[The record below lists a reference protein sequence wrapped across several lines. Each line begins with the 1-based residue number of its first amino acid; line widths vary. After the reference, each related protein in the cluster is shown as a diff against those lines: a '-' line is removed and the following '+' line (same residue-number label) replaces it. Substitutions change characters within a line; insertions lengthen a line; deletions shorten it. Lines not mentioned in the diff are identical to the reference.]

1 MKMKSRIAVLLSLLS
16 GSPTTS
22 SVQGLLVQNHI
33 SAKPSLC
40 ISIRKLSPM
49 TSSKMKHS
57 TTKLSAKSS
66 ADTQFITNK
75 MCPYAQ
81 KAWIALESSGIP
93 YDMREV
99 SLYGPGG
106 KPDWFWKL
114 NPGGTV
120 PIVTMNGGNDVF
132 ADSEL
137 ILDAVG
143 DISEGILTRTADLS
157 DEERIQ
163 VSKWRKII
171 SKQLAPV
178 GKSAVLGG
186 SMPKLRSLLKE
197 MNDMV
202 VGPYLCGERMTLA
215 DCAAFPFLWRIDQDY
230 GIDSDDEEKLRDWL
244 NVCLK
249 TETMKST
256 VVRSWW
262 WWW

>member
-1 MKMKSRIAVLLSLLS
+1 MQPTLNLISNMIPRIVLLISLLS
-16 GSPTTS
+16 S
-22 SVQGLLVQNHI
+22 SLIIGVNSLLVKHHNTAI
-33 SAKPSLC
+33 PSLC
-40 ISIRKLSPM
+40 RRNLSPM
-49 TSSKMKHS
+49 TTSSSKS
-57 TTKLSAKSS
+57 TTELSAKSS
-66 ADTQFITNK
+66 AETQFITNK

-81 KAWIALESSGIP
+81 KAWIALESSGIAF
-93 YDMREV
+93 DIREV

-114 NPGGTV
+114 NPRGTV
-120 PIVTMNGGNDVF
+120 PIVTMNGENNVY

-157 DEERIQ
+157 DKEKTQ
-163 VSKWRKII
+163 VSRWRDIM

-178 GKSAVLGG
+178 GKSAVLG
-186 SMPKLRSLLKE
+186 
-197 MNDMV
+197 
-202 VGPYLCGERMTLA
+202 GPYLCGERMTLA

-230 GIDSDDEEKLRDWL
+230 GIEGDGEEKLRDWL
-244 NVCLK
+244 NVCL
-249 TETMKST
+249 ETDAIKRT

>member
-1 MKMKSRIAVLLSLLS
+1 MIARIVLLLSLLYY
-16 GSPTTS
+16 S
-22 SVQGLLVQNHI
+22 SRIIGAHGLLVKHHTAVRNVY
-33 SAKPSLC
+33 L
-40 ISIRKLSPM
+40 M
-49 TSSKMKHS
+49 TSSSSKILHS
-57 TTKLSAKSS
+57 TTKLSSKSS
-66 ADTQFITNK
+66 AETQFITNK

-93 YDMREV
+93 YELREV

-114 NPGGTV
+114 NPRGTV
-120 PIVTMNGGNDVF
+120 PVVTMNGGNDVY

-143 DISEGILTRTADLS
+143 DISEGILTRTSDLS
-157 DEERIQ
+157 DEERTQ
-163 VSKWRKII
+163 VSKWRDIV
-171 SKQLAPV
+171 SKKLTPI

-197 MNDMV
+197 MNDV
-202 VGPYLCGERMTLA
+202 VVLPYLVGERMTLA
-215 DCAAFPFLWRIDQDY
+215 DCAVFPFLWRIDQDY
-230 GIDSDDEEKLRDWL
+230 GIGSDGEEKLREWL
-244 NVCLK
+244 NTCLK
-249 TETMKST
+249 TETIKGT

>member
-1 MKMKSRIAVLLSLLS
+1 MQHHS
-16 GSPTTS
+16 T
-22 SVQGLLVQNHI
+22 
-33 SAKPSLC
+33 AKPSLYK
-40 ISIRKLSPM
+40 RKLSPM
-49 TSSKMKHS
+49 TSSSKMKHS
-57 TTKLSAKSS
+57 TTQLSAKSS
-66 ADTQFITNK
+66 AGTQFITNK

-81 KAWIALESSGIP
+81 KAWIALESSGIS

-114 NPGGTV
+114 NPRGTV
-120 PIVTMNGGNDVF
+120 PIVTMNGESDVF

-157 DEERIQ
+157 DEELTQ
-163 VSKWRKII
+163 VSKWREII

-186 SMPKLRSLLKE
+186 SMSKLRSLLKE
-197 MNDMV
+197 MNGMV

-215 DCAAFPFLWRIDQDY
+215 DCACFPFLWRIDQDY
-230 GIDSDDEEKLRDWL
+230 GIGSDDEEKLRDWL

-249 TETMKST
+249 TETIKST

>member
-1 MKMKSRIAVLLSLLS
+1 
-16 GSPTTS
+16 
-22 SVQGLLVQNHI
+22 
-33 SAKPSLC
+33 
-40 ISIRKLSPM
+40 M
-49 TSSKMKHS
+49 TSSSTKHS
-57 TTKLSAKSS
+57 KTELSAKSS
-66 ADTQFITNK
+66 SAGTQFITNK

-81 KAWIALESSGIP
+81 KAWIALESSGIA

-114 NPGGTV
+114 NPRGTV
-120 PIVTMNGGNDVF
+120 PIVTMDGENDVY

-143 DISEGILTRTADLS
+143 DISEGILARTADLS
-157 DEERIQ
+157 EEERTQ
-163 VSKWRKII
+163 VSKWREIM

-202 VGPYLCGERMTLA
+202 VGPYLCGQRMTLA

-230 GIDSDDEEKLRDWL
+230 GIGGDGEEKLRDWL
-244 NVCLK
+244 DVCLK
-249 TETMKST
+249 TETIKST

>member
-1 MKMKSRIAVLLSLLS
+1 MTLKSRTVLLLSLLCS
-16 GSPTTS
+16 SPNTG
-22 SVQGLLVQNHI
+22 VQGLLVQHHGT
-33 SAKPSLC
+33 AKPSLY
-40 ISIRKLSPM
+40 IRKLSPM
-49 TSSKMKHS
+49 TSSSKMKHS
-57 TTKLSAKSS
+57 TTQLSAKS
-66 ADTQFITNK
+66 TQFITNK

-114 NPGGTV
+114 NPQGTV
-120 PIVTMNGGNDVF
+120 PIVTMNGENDVY

-143 DISEGILTRTADLS
+143 DISEGILTRTDELS
-157 DEERIQ
+157 DEELTQ
-163 VSKWRKII
+163 VSKWREII

-197 MNDMV
+197 INDMV
-202 VGPYLCGERMTLA
+202 VGPYICGQRMTLA

-230 GIDSDDEEKLRDWL
+230 GIGNEDEEKLRDWL

-249 TETMKST
+249 TETIKST